1 MDQQSKK
8 ELPQLLNEQEIIE
21 YFKNRISEGSY
32 YDVFELLDDFSIMI
46 YPQIRKRHSKLNFEI
61 LSGLAKK
68 IRKYVL
74 FYSEK
79 FEKDDLYSSFDDMW
93 RYSFKL
99 SYAKNVVRMFG
110 EDVKFSP
117 EGQFLSTNSKE
128 IARSDEDNEMFPIN
142 VITNE
147 QTTIGDLNELY
158 MDSVRSVLREER
170 ILLLFNS
177 LLLGGTW
184 SDAYE
189 FMGSVSYVINNQLEY
204 CRRNNHQL
212 SYKLLGAI
220 LVKIR
225 IINTNYKKEIYGYLT
240 ANYFSSSFTNEKID
254 SFVKIWHKHYSIF
267 TVRKMVEAFPSI
279 TDVNDNGEL
288 ILKGQENKI
297 LDEVSSLQDN
307 LEINDLPNELVSLY
321 DEVDSFLIPEKN
333 ILDVFNSQ
341 EVRDYWRNIYDFLAS
356 LFYVIVI
363 QLSFVRDN
371 RKTLRYVMLRN
382 LAIIASDIKKKYR
395 GIVNFDDKE
404 ECINELKKILQ
415 ALYGVKVVKRLARD
429 FSITSSIDEQGNII
443 KDVLDETSLL
453 DDDISEGDEKSM
465 TDESS
470 DVVVLRILK
479 W

>member
-1 MDQQSKK
+1 MDQRSKK
-8 ELPQLLNEQEIIE
+8 ELPQLVNEQEIIE

-46 YPQIRKRHSKLNFEI
+46 YPQIRKRHTTPNFI
-61 LSGLAKK
+61 VLSGPIKK
-68 IRKYVL
+68 IQKYVL
-74 FYSEK
+74 IYSEK

-99 SYAKNVVRMFG
+99 LYAKKVVKMFS

-117 EGQFLSTNSKE
+117 EGQFLATKSTEKK
-128 IARSDEDNEMFPIN
+128 ITDDDNNTTSIN
-142 VITNE
+142 FLSND

-158 MDSVRSVLREER
+158 LDSVRSVLSEER
-170 ILLLFNS
+170 ILLFFNS

-184 SDAYE
+184 SDAYA

-212 SYKLLGAI
+212 TYKLLGAI

-225 IINTNYKKEIYGYLT
+225 IINTYYKKEIYGYLT
-240 ANYFSSSFTNEKID
+240 ANYFSSSFPIEKID
-254 SFVKIWHKHYSIF
+254 SFVRIWHKHYSIF
-267 TVRKMVEAFPSI
+267 TLRKMVEAFPSI

-288 ILKGQENKI
+288 IIKGQENRI
-297 LDEVSSLQDN
+297 LDEAGSLKN
-307 LEINDLPNELVSLY
+307 NFEINNLPKELVSLY

-333 ILDVFNSQ
+333 ILDVFNSP
-341 EVRDYWRNIYDFLAS
+341 EVRDYWCNIYDFLAS
-356 LFYVIVI
+356 LFCVILF
-363 QLSFVRDN
+363 QLSFVKEN
-371 RKTLRYVMLRN
+371 RKALRYIMLRN

-404 ECINELKKILQ
+404 ECINELKKILR

-429 FSITSSIDEQGNII
+429 FSITSSIDNQGNIN
-443 KDVLDETSLL
+443 KGVPDETSL